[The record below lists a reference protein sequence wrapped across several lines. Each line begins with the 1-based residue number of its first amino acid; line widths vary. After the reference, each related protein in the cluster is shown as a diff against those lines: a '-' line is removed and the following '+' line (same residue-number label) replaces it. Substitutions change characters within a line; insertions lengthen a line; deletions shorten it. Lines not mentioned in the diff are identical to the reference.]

1 MNGGGGG
8 DGGGSEC
15 LAIRVC
21 SLCVP
26 GSGVTSPHVYKL
38 LIAGIIVF
46 EKWVFDAT
54 PTNDSLDEPF
64 VLNRLFLRNSNQ
76 TNCM

>member
-1 MNGGGGG
+1 MEGEGDNGE
-8 DGGGSEC
+8 GSEC

-54 PTNDSLDEPF
+54 PANDSLDELF
-64 VLNRLFLRNSNQ
+64 VLDGLFLRNSN
-76 TNCM
+76 

>member
-1 MNGGGGG
+1 MEGEGGWWGQ
-8 DGGGSEC
+8 C
-15 LAIRVC
+15 LVIRVC

-46 EKWVFDAT
+46 EKQVFDAT
-54 PTNDSLDEPF
+54 LANDSLDEWF
-64 VLNRLFLRNSNQ
+64 VLNRLFLIMRNSNQ
-76 TNCM
+76 TNCT